1 MTAKECIHM
10 AAVGDSLPQ
19 KSRNA
24 FWAGRI
30 EALLLILI
38 GSGTGWL
45 AIGERYSLLMN
56 PSFRWLTLAGA
67 ILVCAMGMAA
77 LARGRQPSARVV
89 IPFLLLGGIILLG
102 NPLSRSTAFFSAPD
116 QRWAETA
123 MIDDEAFPLS
133 EMRDIQAATEQE
145 EKTTSDLSFSVAGTV
160 HHVPT
165 RNGGTQTVLMR
176 SYMVCCVADAY
187 AIGFR
192 LAGEEA
198 AGWNAGDLLVV
209 SGTLRELSEPA
220 PLHPARMGTATFPVV
235 NAQYAIEPAKIV
247 PYAATLPTLQDR
259 LASESTTDFVRALK
273 AGGLW
278 EGLAGDGPFT
288 IFAPL
293 NGTMDDP
300 AAVYSDARTTPE
312 AEKKLKNRLSFHI
325 VPGRFTTEAL
335 FQAPSLQTVHQRRLQ
350 VQVDNGKLYLEGS
363 KFLFKNMI
371 ARNGVVHIIHP
382 ALGGSN

>member
-1 MTAKECIHM
+1 MTAEKCIHM
-10 AAVGDSLPQ
+10 ADAGDSWPQ
-19 KSRNA
+19 HSRNV
-24 FWAGRI
+24 FWAGRL
-30 EALLLILI
+30 EALLLIAI

-67 ILVCAMGMAA
+67 VLVCAMGTAA
-77 LARGRQPSARVV
+77 LAQRRQTHAKGVV
-89 IPFLLLGGIILLG
+89 PFLLLGSIILLG
-102 NPLSRSTAFFSAPD
+102 NPFSQPTDFFAGPD
-116 QRWAETA
+116 QHWAETNI
-123 MIDDEAFPLS
+123 IDDAAFPFL
-133 EMRDIQAATEQE
+133 EMRDIQAATERG
-145 EKTTSDLSFSVAGTV
+145 EKQAGDISFSVAGTV

-192 LAGEEA
+192 LDGKEA

-209 SGTLRELSEPA
+209 SGRLLELSEPA

-235 NAQYAIEPAKIV
+235 NAQYAIEPARIV
-247 PYAATLPTLQDR
+247 PYAATLPTLHDR
-259 LASESTTDFVRALK
+259 LASESTTDFVRDLK

-278 EGLAGDGPFT
+278 EVLAGDGPFT

-293 NGTMDDP
+293 NGALDDP
-300 AAVYSDARTTPE
+300 AVVDTDARSTPE
-312 AEKKLKNRLSFHI
+312 AKQQLKNQLSFHI
-325 VPGRFTTEAL
+325 VPGRFTTQEL
-335 FQAPSLQTVHQRRLQ
+335 FQAPSLQTVHQRSLQ

-371 ARNGVVHIIHP
+371 AKNGVVHIIHP